1 MTKNNLDKNCVMT
14 MLCQDR
20 SNDLTY
26 NSSLNEM
33 SFASQ
38 PNSLVIH
45 NQNNKILHYDKVK
58 SQVATSDKKANKYIN
73 LPVELF
79 QDAYR
84 SSAKQVA
91 MPAATEVNQ
100 DGAFMC
106 ASDIGVQ
113 SSNGKLFM
121 LSFSFQNMLSK

>member
-1 MTKNNLDKNCVMT
+1 MT

-38 PNSLVIH
+38 PKTLVIH
-45 NQNNKILHYDKVK
+45 NQNNKILHYNKVK
-58 SQVATSDKKANKYIN
+58 SQVASTDKKANKYIN

-91 MPAATEVNQ
+91 MPAATKVNQ
-100 DGAFMC
+100 DEAFLC
-106 ASDIGVQ
+106 DSDIGVQ
-113 SSNGKLFM
+113 STNGNFLF
-121 LSFSFQNMLSK
+121 FKF